1 MKLKH
6 KLIIAFVIMIILPI
20 CLISATAS
28 TIIHFQMDSIQQV
41 YDINTKTVQVIKNP
55 INILN
60 RLTRGIYNEIKLN
73 AMKSPWKLENM
84 EYYQSIDQ
92 ELKKKYS
99 FLAVRREEEFIYVG
113 NEQEL
118 ALISHILP
126 GYGAGSTEVDGG
138 TYLGGKY
145 PFLVKFQDFEFTN
158 GDKGTI
164 FVVTNLNILVP
175 QIKNVAIQ
183 SGIAFLII
191 IILTASTLI
200 LWIYR
205 SMLKPINIL
214 RFATRQM
221 KEGDLNYN
229 VKSDTGD
236 EIGQLCDDF
245 EEMRIRLKKLIEDRV
260 KYEEDIKEL
269 ISNISHDLK
278 TPLTAIKGYAEGLM
292 DGVADNRGK
301 QEQYLRTIY
310 TKANDMSV
318 LVDELAYYAKID
330 SNTIPYSF
338 KDINLHDFFEDCMEE
353 LGFDLEMKNIRITY
367 ENAVD
372 TKTRVV
378 ADVEQLKR
386 VINNIINNSV
396 KYLNKEAGRISIRI
410 HDLGEYISVEI
421 EDNGCGIPK
430 EDLPYIFDRFY
441 RGDASRNSGKGGSG
455 LGLAIAKKVIEDHAG
470 SISASSVF
478 GEGTTIRFSLK
489 KSEHKD
495 WRKGYEQDINH

>member
-1 MKLKH
+1 
-6 KLIIAFVIMIILPI
+6 
-20 CLISATAS
+20 
-28 TIIHFQMDSIQQV
+28 
-41 YDINTKTVQVIKNP
+41 
-55 INILN
+55 
-60 RLTRGIYNEIKLN
+60 
-73 AMKSPWKLENM
+73 
-84 EYYQSIDQ
+84 
-92 ELKKKYS
+92 
-99 FLAVRREEEFIYVG
+99 
-113 NEQEL
+113 
-118 ALISHILP
+118 
-126 GYGAGSTEVDGG
+126 
-138 TYLGGKY
+138 
-145 PFLVKFQDFEFTN
+145 
-158 GDKGTI
+158 
-164 FVVTNLNILVP
+164 
-175 QIKNVAIQ
+175 
-183 SGIAFLII
+183 
-191 IILTASTLI
+191 
-200 LWIYR
+200 
-205 SMLKPINIL
+205 MLKPINIL

-386 VINNIINNSV
+386 VINNIVNNSV

>member
-6 KLIIAFVIMIILPI
+6 KLIIAFIIMIFLPI
-20 CLISATAS
+20 CLIAATAG
-28 TIIHFQMDSIQQV
+28 TIIHLQMDSIQQV
-41 YDINTKTVQVIKNP
+41 YDVNTETVQVIKNP

-73 AMKSPWKLENM
+73 AMKSPRKLEDM
-84 EYYQSIDQ
+84 EYYKQIDK
-92 ELKKKYS
+92 ELKERYS
-99 FLAVRREEEFIYVG
+99 FLAVRRDDEFIYIG
-113 NEQEL
+113 KEQEL

-145 PFLVKFQDFEFTN
+145 PFLVKFQDFQFSDGGN
-158 GDKGTI
+158 GTI
-164 FVVTNLNILVP
+164 FVITDLNILMP
-175 QIKNVAIQ
+175 QLKNVAIQ
-183 SGIAFLII
+183 SVISFLVT
-191 IILTASTLI
+191 IILTAATLI
-200 LWIYR
+200 FWIYR
-205 SMLKPINIL
+205 SILKPLNIL
-214 RFATRQM
+214 RIATRQL

-229 VKSDTGD
+229 VQADTED
-236 EIGQLCDDF
+236 EIGQLCEDF
-245 EEMRIRLKKLIEDRV
+245 EEMRIRLKKLIEDRL

-310 TKANDMSV
+310 TKANDMTV

-330 SNTIPYSF
+330 SNTIPYNF
-338 KDINLHDFFEDCMEE
+338 KEINLHEFFADCMED
-353 LGFDLEMKNIRITY
+353 LRLDLEMKNIRITY
-367 ENAVD
+367 ENSVD
-372 TKTRVV
+372 AKIMVA

-396 KYLNKEAGRISIRI
+396 KYLDKAEGRINIGI
-410 HDLGEYISVEI
+410 YDIGEYVRVAI
-421 EDNGCGIPK
+421 EDNGCGIPN

-441 RGDASRNSGKGGSG
+441 RADASRNSGKGGSG

-470 SISASSVF
+470 WISAASVI
-478 GEGTTIRFSLK
+478 GEGTTISFALK
-489 KSEHKD
+489 KCEHKER
-495 WRKGYEQDINH
+495 RKGYE